1 VSIQL
6 GATATKANEVRKA
19 LQDNRD
25 SQLGDLRRAEEEGD
39 PGQQPTPGVRDE
51 LEDVLADAAIAGAEA
66 IARKLKDYGSFQVTA
81 TAGQD
86 PFDPNSLTGVSVSVN
101 AIP

>member
-1 VSIQL
+1 VSFQL

-19 LQDNRD
+19 LQDDRDRKLSSDELNANRAT
-25 SQLGDLRRAEEEGD
+25 GAEHI
-39 PGQQPTPGVRDE
+39 QAQRDE
-51 LEDVLADAAIAGAEA
+51 LEGVLADAAIAGAEA

>member
-1 VSIQL
+1 MSIQL

-19 LQDNRD
+19 LETQRD
-25 SQLGDLRRAEEEGD
+25 QQLRAN
-39 PGQQPTPGVRDE
+39 QQVTPDTADAIRAQSDE
-51 LEDVLADAAIAGAEA
+51 LEGVLTDAAIAGAEA

-81 TAGQD
+81 TAGKD
-86 PFDPNSLTGVSVSVN
+86 PADPNGLAAVSVSIN

>member
-1 VSIQL
+1 VSFQL

-19 LQDNRD
+19 LQDDRDRKLSSDELNANRASGAD
-25 SQLGDLRRAEEEGD
+25 DIQA
-39 PGQQPTPGVRDE
+39 QRDE
-51 LEDVLADAAIAGAEA
+51 LEGVLADAAIAGAEA

-81 TAGQD
+81 TVGQD